1 MRMHWGYKITVSF
14 ILFAG
19 FVFTLVFKMLTSGND
34 LISAQTY
41 RSGAQV
47 NADLKQLEA
56 SQTLDAHFKVGSGKE
71 PGTLELRFEK
81 GVSMRPEGRFSL
93 ICLHSAQAD
102 LSGTLSLEASGDQWV
117 QTVQPQNVSPGLWLC
132 EIRGHLGGEPFLLKR
147 NFRIS
152 NESAH

>member
-1 MRMHWGYKITVSF
+1 
-14 ILFAG
+14 
-19 FVFTLVFKMLTSGND
+19 VFTLVFKMLTSGND

-41 RSGAQV
+41 KSGAQV
-47 NADLKQLEA
+47 NAELKQMEA
-56 SQTLDAHFKVGSGKE
+56 SKVLDAHFQVGSGQK
-71 PGTLELRFEK
+71 PGTIELRFEK
-81 GVSMRPEGRFSL
+81 GLAIRPEGRFSL
-93 ICLHSAQAD
+93 ICLHSASED
-102 LSGTLSLEASGDQWV
+102 LSGTLALEAQGENWH